1 MRRIDPKTG
10 RPTDERYPESETYA
24 EPTADWEMPTA
35 AKWFIVLSNGIILG
49 LIVLACVL
57 SHRDWLRTLGWI
69 LAFGLLF
76 VECVSLAA
84 FMADGATE

>member
-10 RPTDERYPESETYA
+10 KPTDERYPEDETYA
-24 EPTADWEMPTA
+24 APEDWEMPTA

-57 SHRDWLRTLGWI
+57 SHRGWLRALGWC
-69 LAFGLLF
+69 LAFGLLA
-76 VECVSLAA
+76 VNCVALAQTVHY
-84 FMADGATE
+84 TE